1 MLFKE
6 KDYFILNKRFTYE
19 SKNNII
25 TFDKGQYGRIEMVLD
40 DGYLL
45 MVSIFISEED
55 FENHINKVSGIEISS
70 HLVYIP
76 KSFAIKNFIKINPEA
91 KSSNNKSNDFND
103 ICIKETYGPLILY
116 RTKNI
121 REEDILYN
129 E

>member
-6 KDYFILNKRFTYE
+6 KDYFILNKRFTE
-19 SKNNII
+19 SRNNII
-25 TFDKGQYGRIEMVLD
+25 STYNKGQYGRIEMVLD
-40 DGYLL
+40 DEL

-55 FENHINKVSGIEISS
+55 FENHINEVSGIEIRSQ
-70 HLVYIP
+70 LVYIP

-91 KSSNNKSNDFND
+91 KSSNNKSNNFND